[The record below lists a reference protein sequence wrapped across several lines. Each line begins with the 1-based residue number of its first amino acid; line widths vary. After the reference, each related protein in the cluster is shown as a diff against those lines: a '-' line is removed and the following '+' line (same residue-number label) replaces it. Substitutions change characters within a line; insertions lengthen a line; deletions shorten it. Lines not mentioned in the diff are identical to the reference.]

1 MKKKMYIQPSVDT
14 MHVMPSTVVMVGSPV
29 PNPGNVNNNGGGGSG
44 VDPD

>member
-29 PNPGNVNNNGGGGSG
+29 PGNVNNNGGGGSG